1 MIQAESC
8 KIPYLKKYLFL
19 SPPPIVTLT
28 KFKSKYIMIEYL
40 FSYGTLQLEKVQ
52 IESFGRI
59 LKGTKDSLMGY
70 KLISLEI
77 TDENVL
83 KQSEQR
89 FHPMAVPS
97 DRTSDH
103 VDGVVFEVTNEE
115 LSQADKYEVADYKR
129 IVVTLESGKK
139 AWIYVAVR

>member
-1 MIQAESC
+1 M
-8 KIPYLKKYLFL
+8 
-19 SPPPIVTLT
+19 T
-28 KFKSKYIMIEYL
+28 EYL

-59 LKGTKDSLMGY
+59 LKGTKDSLLGY
-70 KLISLEI
+70 MLISLEI

-97 DRTSDH
+97 EHTSDKIE
-103 VDGVVFEVTNEE
+103 GVVFEVSSEE
-115 LSQADKYEVADYKR
+115 LLQADKYEVADYKR
-129 IVVTLESGKK
+129 ILVALESGKK
-139 AWIYVAVR
+139 AWIYVSVK